1 MFISE
6 VQNHLEKKIIP
17 FWKKLRDNEYGGYYG
32 YMDYDLNVDKE
43 AVKGCILNSRVM
55 WFFSNAYETLKEE
68 SLLDEAT
75 HAFEFMKMY
84 CVDREHGGVFWTLDY
99 KGNPVE
105 DMKHTYNQAFAIYAL
120 SSYYWVSHNQE
131 ALDLALGL
139 FHRIEDTCKDEYG
152 YLEAFDRKWNLI
164 DNEKL
169 CDDPHMR
176 AEGKVAEKT
185 MNTILHVLEAYTEL
199 YRVSKRAEVGMCLRA
214 ILKMVKDKVYSPE
227 KKQLEV
233 FFDTKLQSIAD
244 MHSYGHDIEAAW
256 LIDRATE
263 VLGDKALIEETKAYT
278 VDIAYKVKEVAFKNI
293 ERPQEV
299 LKDSKQRDL
308 APLMCGALNNERFNE
323 EIDRTKIWWVQAETV
338 VGFLNAYEKS
348 GDQNFKKAALEEWEY
363 IKMYLVDPREGSEWY
378 WQLNEENKPNQ
389 KYPIVEPWKC
399 PYHNG
404 RMCLEVI
411 RRGIDD

>member
-1 MFISE
+1 MFVSE
-6 VQNHLEKKIIP
+6 VRNHLETKIIP
-17 FWKKLRDNEYGGYYG
+17 FWKKLRDNQYGGYYG
-32 YMDYDLNVDKE
+32 YMDYDLNLDKE
-43 AVKGCILNSRVM
+43 AIKGCILNSRIM
-55 WFFSNAYETLKEE
+55 WFFSNAYKTLKDP

-75 HAFEFMKMY
+75 HAFEFMK
-84 CVDREHGGVFWTLDY
+84 EHCIDHKYGGVFWTLDY
-99 KGNPVE
+99 KGQPVE

-120 SSYYWVSHNQE
+120 SSYYWATHNQE

-139 FHRIEDTCKDEYG
+139 FHRIESTCKDEYG

-169 CDDPHMR
+169 CDDPHMI

-199 YRVSKRAEVGMCLRA
+199 YRVSHEVEVGTCLRA
-214 ILKMVKDKVYSPE
+214 ILKMIKEKVYSPE

-233 FFDTKLQSIAD
+233 FFDTKLYSIAN

-256 LIDRATE
+256 LIDGATK

-278 VDIAYKVKEVAFKNI
+278 IDIAYKVKEVAFKN
-293 ERPQEV
+293 
-299 LKDSKQRDL
+299 
-308 APLMCGALNNERFNE
+308 GALNNERFNE
-323 EIDRTKIWWVQAETV
+323 EIDTTRIWWVQAETV
-338 VGFLNAYEKS
+338 VGFLNAYDQS
-348 GDQNFKKAALEEWEY
+348 GDEDFKMAALEEWKY
-363 IKMYLVDPREGSEWY
+363 IKTYLVDPREGSEWY
-378 WQLNEENKPNQ
+378 WQLNNQNQPNKE
-389 KYPIVEPWKC
+389 YPIVEPWKC

-411 RRGIDD
+411 RREIDD